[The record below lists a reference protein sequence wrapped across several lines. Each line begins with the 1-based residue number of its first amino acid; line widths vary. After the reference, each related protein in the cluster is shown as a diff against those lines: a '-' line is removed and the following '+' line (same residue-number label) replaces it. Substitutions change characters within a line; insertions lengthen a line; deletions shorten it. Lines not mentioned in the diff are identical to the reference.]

1 MKINKSLA
9 NNLHFLTKKSNDR
22 KERKLESIKER
33 NYLKIKLYNL
43 RGQVVGEIG
52 QGESIDYQK
61 LLSKKKAVIR

>member
-22 KERKLESIKER
+22 KERKSIKER

-43 RGQVVGEIG
+43 RGQVVGSLG
-52 QGESIDYQK
+52 QRQSVDYNK
-61 LLSKKKAVIR
+61 LSKKRR